1 LEERW
6 EEARKNAR
14 KEEHSKILLE
24 NTLTALMELFAW
36 SSDFEERL
44 LLALERRSK

>member
-1 LEERW
+1 LEERR
-6 EEARKNAR
+6 EEARENAR

-24 NTLTALMELFAW
+24 NSLTALMESFAR

-44 LLALERRSK
+44 LLALKRSK